1 MSVSNYH
8 DNLRHSPGK
17 IVEIRDKDILVSTG
31 EKMLALTQVQL
42 EGRKK
47 TAAGEFARGFDCQ
60 GITLG
65 C

>member
-1 MSVSNYH
+1 
-8 DNLRHSPGK
+8 LRHSPGK
-17 IVEIRDKDILVSTG
+17 IVEVRDKDILVSTG

-47 TAAGEFARGFDCQ
+47 IAAGEFARGFDCQ